1 MKYQIKYFVINNKEK
16 KLIKKVPINLSLD
29 NFGDEIYDSGHIE
42 ISINGKITMSGVY
55 IKPETMSC
63 SFGMKSNAIKRET
76 VFMAFFD
83 LNYFN
88 KTCFTFLFYDD
99 VFISVEIEGILS
111 E

>member
-29 NFGDEIYDSGHIE
+29 NFGDEIYDSGYNK
-42 ISINGKITMSGVY
+42 ISINGKATMSGVY
-55 IKPETMSC
+55 LNPETMIG
-63 SFGMKSNAIKRET
+63 SFSMKSDIIKRKT
-76 VFMAFFD
+76 IFMAIFD

-99 VFISVEIEGILS
+99 VFISVDIERILS